1 MERDVMQAFVVAAAA
16 AAVLSIGCGASMGVG
31 STGTGASTGAGGAAG
46 GTGSAGTGGG
56 GATCNANAACGGDII
71 GVWEFAATCNL
82 DGPRPEGFCSQ
93 QTVVS
98 QVSVT
103 GTHTFR
109 ADGTAT
115 FDGTFSGTVNDVL
128 PAACLVDPLPTCTAL
143 DADLKQRVAAPGSAY
158 KSAACTAASSGG
170 CACVWSVETTATSS
184 ATYTTAGSTLTLTN
198 TSSGTT
204 GTSSYCVQGST
215 LVISYPPSTP
225 GGPPI
230 IYVLTKRSG
239 GDAGINL

>member
-1 MERDVMQAFVVAAAA
+1 MERDVMQAFMVAMAAT
-16 AAVLSIGCGASMGVG
+16 AVLSIGCGPSMDPG
-31 STGTGASTGAGGAAG
+31 STGTGASTGSGGAGG

-56 GATCNANAACGGDII
+56 ASCNADAACGGDIV
-71 GVWEFAATCNL
+71 GVWEFASACNL

-103 GTHTFR
+103 GTYTFG

-115 FDGTFSGTVNDVL
+115 FDGTYTGTVNEIL
-128 PAACLVDPLPTCTAL
+128 PAACLVDPLSTCAAL
-143 DADLKQRVAAPGSAY
+143 DADVKQRVAAPGSVY

-170 CACVWSVETTATSS
+170 CACVWSFKTTATTS
-184 ATYTTAGSTLTLTN
+184 ATYTTTGSTLTLTN

-215 LVISYPPSTP
+215 LVISYPPATP

-230 IYVLTKRSG
+230 IYVLTKR
-239 GDAGINL
+239 

>member
-1 MERDVMQAFVVAAAA
+1 MVAMAAT
-16 AAVLSIGCGASMGVG
+16 AVLSIGCGASMGVG
-31 STGTGASTGAGGAAG
+31 STGTGASTGSGGTGG
-46 GTGSAGTGGG
+46 GTGSAGTVGG
-56 GATCNANAACGGDII
+56 GASCNANAACGGDIV

-82 DGPRPEGFCSQ
+82 DGPRPEGFCSE

-98 QVSVT
+98 QASVT
-103 GTHTFR
+103 GTYAFR
-109 ADGTAT
+109 GDGTAT

-128 PAACLVDPLPTCTAL
+128 PAVCLVDPLTTCTAL
-143 DADLKQRVAAPGSAY
+143 DADVKQRVAEPGSTY

-170 CACVWSVETTATSS
+170 CACVWSFETTVTNS
-184 ATYTTAGSTLTLTN
+184 ATYTTMGSTLTVTN
-198 TSSGTT
+198 TSSGAT
-204 GTSSYCVQGST
+204 GTSSYCVQGSS

-239 GDAGINL
+239 GDTGISLR